1 VSNGLDDVAGP
12 GLTLCPDH
20 SSTLADAAEGLAQVA
35 AAADEGDV
43 EVVLLDVVGVI
54 GGGQDLGLVDVVD
67 ANGLEDLQIR
77 CEL

>member
-1 VSNGLDDVAGP
+1 MSDGLDDVAGP
-12 GLTLCPDH
+12 SLALRPDH

-35 AAADEGDV
+35 APADEGDV

-54 GGGQDLGLVDVVD
+54 SRGQDLGLVDVVN
-67 ANGLEDLQIR
+67 ANSLEDLQVP